1 MLLLWHLTQLEAL
14 LQHCKIKY
22 NKVTQTFN
30 APRMLPNPL
39 VTHLRGIKFSQ
50 VITASERRALI
61 RKLICSNED
70 FALKF

>member
-1 MLLLWHLTQLEAL
+1 
-14 LQHCKIKY
+14 
-22 NKVTQTFN
+22 
-30 APRMLPNPL
+30 MLPNPL

-70 FALKF
+70 FALKFITFPSIPDEFKVYGPVFLL